1 MCFPARKNITR
12 LPNVE
17 LAVGQI
23 GDFINTS
30 ISHVVIWL
38 ARDAQRKLD
47 TPIYPEKYT
56 SEMHKISKVMA
67 DDYSLNLPSNCGR
80 LNAIIPHPASLVRPA
95 PGLKEAV

>member
-38 ARDAQRKLD
+38 ARDAQLY
-47 TPIYPEKYT
+47 I
-56 SEMHKISKVMA
+56 
-67 DDYSLNLPSNCGR
+67 
-80 LNAIIPHPASLVRPA
+80 
-95 PGLKEAV
+95 

>member
-38 ARDAQRKLD
+38 ARDAQRGAKGLRAFAQSRLSVGLGRVNAYAQQ
-47 TPIYPEKYT
+47 TT
-56 SEMHKISKVMA
+56 V
-67 DDYSLNLPSNCGR
+67 LPPCSQYDELSVTNYQGLLRWLISNC
-80 LNAIIPHPASLVRPA
+80 
-95 PGLKEAV
+95 